1 MSKSSRASISD
12 NVSDILRRKLK
23 NQRSMT
29 RELRH
34 PPPTPSKPRERPP
47 TPEECSVPIADG
59 TVADV
64 KAKLGLIDMCFPHNP
79 TPAFEQR
86 TEFPESYK
94 RLGSKE
100 KLVLLFAENFR
111 RQYKER
117 FPHRKPLILALPNE
131 CDVQKFVCT
140 TLRPSVFL
148 FPDLIGSWEEV
159 ASFVADYIVY
169 EPLVDQVNMVSTQHA
184 QGFDLHASD
193 VEITLNK
200 IVLSEKLSKAI
211 NLSQSLL
218 HNNTPPSRSPAM
230 AETPEL
236 FPPGHPST
244 NKQTLLVNDLF
255 PM

>member
-59 TVADV
+59 TVSDV

-86 TEFPESYK
+86 TQFPESYK

-169 EPLVDQVNMVSTQHA
+169 EPLVDQVNM
-184 QGFDLHASD
+184 
-193 VEITLNK
+193 
-200 IVLSEKLSKAI
+200 
-211 NLSQSLL
+211 
-218 HNNTPPSRSPAM
+218 
-230 AETPEL
+230 
-236 FPPGHPST
+236 
-244 NKQTLLVNDLF
+244 
-255 PM
+255 